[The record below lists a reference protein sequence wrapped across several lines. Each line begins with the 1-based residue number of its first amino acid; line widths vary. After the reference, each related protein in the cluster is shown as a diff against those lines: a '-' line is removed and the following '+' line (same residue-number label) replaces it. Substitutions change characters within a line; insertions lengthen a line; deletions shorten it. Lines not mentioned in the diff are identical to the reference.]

1 MSSEGQPE
9 SRSLGLPA
17 GGREAKPDGG
27 AGDTGF
33 AAISRF
39 VIANGMT
46 ADVRKAFR
54 NRPHL
59 VDDVPGFVDMRVL
72 SPADCPDE
80 IWLLTFWTDAR
91 SFREWHRSHLYHDS
105 HAGIPAGLKLV
116 RGETWIREFE
126 HGCS

>member
-9 SRSLGLPA
+9 SRSLGSLA
-17 GGREAKPDGG
+17 GDGEAKPRSD
-27 AGDTGF
+27 AQDTGF

-59 VDDVPGFVDMRVL
+59 VDDVPGFVGMRVL
-72 SPADCPDE
+72 SPAESPDE
-80 IWLLTFWTDAR
+80 IWLLTFWTDAQ

-116 RGETWIREFE
+116 RGETWVREFE
-126 HGCS
+126 HVCS